1 MGSVSDCLVRVN
13 KGQDH
18 RKYLGVSSGVSIE
31 IFPNKLLYISMI
43 CYRLSFHPLPGYFKG
58 HTAKYVLFFFYY
70 PLLSRFFRRLSMLSS
85 LD

>member
-43 CYRLSFHPLPGYFKG
+43 CYRLSFHPLRQDISKDI
-58 HTAKYVLFFFYY
+58 
-70 PLLSRFFRRLSMLSS
+70 LLSMSFSFFIIPFFRDFFGGFRCCLL
-85 LD
+85 